1 MRPTP
6 RVLVSLATGIVAG
19 FLGSAVPTTSLAQE
33 AAATSAAPT
42 EGPAA
47 EQPPTE
53 QPAAAPAPAA
63 AAAPAPSARRP
74 QTPDIEFANRLRLGL
89 ELAGGTAYNSSN
101 GATLALIGQIGWQ
114 MAENFSLYYQ
124 PSALALEIFSFD
136 EAPAHYV
143 MGNVAMMQATFVDW
157 VELGIGGGFD
167 YGKFYYCHDRTCV
180 SNQGVHPVMA
190 LRAAFVVRFGNEGDE
205 PRWGIPLGLQARAS
219 FWNGERQG
227 ILLLSVGVQRY

>member
-6 RVLVSLATGIVAG
+6 RLVVSLAAGIVAV
-19 FLGSAVPTTSLAQE
+19 FLGSFAPATSLAQDE
-33 AAATSAAPT
+33 
-42 EGPAA
+42 
-47 EQPPTE
+47 
-53 QPAAAPAPAA
+53 A
-63 AAAPAPSARRP
+63 AAAPAAEPTAATATASEPPAATAATATPAPAARRTHQP
-74 QTPDIEFANRLRLGL
+74 EIEFANRLRLGL

-167 YGKFYYCHDRTCV
+167 YGKFYYCHDGTCV

>member
-6 RVLVSLATGIVAG
+6 RLVVSLSTGIVAV
-19 FLGSAVPTTSLAQE
+19 FLGSFAPATSLAQDD
-33 AAATSAAPT
+33 AAAA
-42 EGPAA
+42 PAA
-47 EQPPTE
+47 EPTT
-53 QPAAAPAPAA
+53 AAAEPAPAA
-63 AAAPAPSARRP
+63 AASQPAPAATATPAPRRAHEP
-74 QTPDIEFANRLRLGL
+74 EIEFANRLRLGL

-114 MAENFSLYYQ
+114 MAENFALYYQ

-167 YGKFYYCHDRTCV
+167 YGKFYYCHDGTCV

-190 LRAAFVVRFGNEGDE
+190 LRAAFVVRFGNEGDK

>member
-6 RVLVSLATGIVAG
+6 RLVVSLAAGIVAV
-19 FLGSAVPTTSLAQE
+19 FLGSFAPATSLAQDE
-33 AAATSAAPT
+33 
-42 EGPAA
+42 
-47 EQPPTE
+47 
-53 QPAAAPAPAA
+53 A
-63 AAAPAPSARRP
+63 AAAPAAEPTAATATASEPPAATAATATPAPAARRTHQP
-74 QTPDIEFANRLRLGL
+74 EIEFANRLRLGL

-167 YGKFYYCHDRTCV
+167 YGKFYYCHDGTCV

-190 LRAAFVVRFGNEGDE
+190 LRAAFVVRFGNEGDK